1 MGTFEI
7 LRNEHGELY
16 FRLKASNGQVI
27 VTSSTY
33 TSMAAC
39 QNGIDSVKKH
49 AYHSKTIDLTK
60 S

>member
-1 MGTFEI
+1 MGIFEI
-7 LRNEHGELY
+7 LRNEIGEMY

-27 VTSSTY
+27 VTSNTC

-49 AYHSKTIDLTK
+49 SHPSKTIDLTK
-60 S
+60 L